1 MDQPVSER
9 VFEDRNDNDCYL
21 CKLGGDILCCDCC
34 PSSFHKECLGIE
46 EPQSDNWYCHWCCC
60 KFCGEFE
67 QREITN
73 NPKYGLLLVSCRSC
87 RRNYHRACVDNIGY
101 ETDHF
106 NGAFICGKKCQEIY
120 ERLEMLLSEKHQ
132 IGDNFECNFL
142 NISHDTG
149 SSASKLDGALS
160 ILQGYFGQP
169 IINHG
174 DRNID
179 LIRSIVFSQW
189 SNSHYYNYDGF
200 LTVTLEKGDEII
212 CVANIRV
219 HENQIAEMPYIAT
232 HNAYTSQGMCR
243 RLFDAI
249 EAALSYLN
257 VEMLIIPSLD
267 EVARF
272 WVSSFQFE
280 PIDEAT
286 KILMKERVVP
296 FNDVT
301 MLQKKIL
308 KHTLSSEN
316 LSFIEVFNFVKNQ
329 KANEIKQVDHKIIAK
344 GRGGNSSRRRG
355 FPSEVGISEVCSEAP
370 SEPPSESPS
379 GLPSE
384 PPSGPP
390 SESKSPSES
399 ESPSESD
406 SPSESG
412 SPSESPSRILTSEL
426 D

>member
-1 MDQPVSER
+1 
-9 VFEDRNDNDCYL
+9 
-21 CKLGGDILCCDCC
+21 
-34 PSSFHKECLGIE
+34 
-46 EPQSDNWYCHWCCC
+46 
-60 KFCGEFE
+60 
-67 QREITN
+67 
-73 NPKYGLLLVSCRSC
+73 
-87 RRNYHRACVDNIGY
+87 
-101 ETDHF
+101 
-106 NGAFICGKKCQEIY
+106 
-120 ERLEMLLSEKHQ
+120 MLLSEKHQ

-149 SSASKLDGALS
+149 SSASKLDVALS

-169 IINHG
+169 NINHG

-200 LTVTLEKGDEII
+200 FTVTLEKGDEII
-212 CVANIRV
+212 SVANIRV

-232 HNAYTSQGMCR
+232 CGAYTSQGMCH

-249 EAALSYLN
+249 ESALSYLN

-355 FPSEVGISEVCSEAP
+355 
-370 SEPPSESPS
+370 
-379 GLPSE
+379 
-384 PPSGPP
+384 GPR
-390 SESKSPSES
+390 KSTYKS
-399 ESPSESD
+399 
-406 SPSESG
+406 
-412 SPSESPSRILTSEL
+412 
-426 D
+426 